1 MSTHNE
7 EPLGDVIRQLLKVY
21 GWESKLDEVKLIN
34 SWPKVMGK
42 NIQQKTLD
50 LHVEKKVL
58 FVHLDSDA
66 LKHELSFGKSLIVKN
81 LNDEAG
87 KEVIREVV
95 FR

>member
-34 SWPKVMGK
+34 SWAKVMGK

-50 LHVEKKVL
+50 LHVERKVL

-81 LNDEAG
+81 LNEEAG

>member
-21 GWESKLDEVKLIN
+21 GWEAKLDEVKLIN

-42 NIQQKTLD
+42 MIQNKTLD

-66 LKHELSFGKSLIVKN
+66 LKHELSYGKSLIIKN
-81 LNDEAG
+81 LNAEAG
-87 KEVIREVV
+87 KEVIKEVV

>member
-58 FVHLDSDA
+58 FVRLDSDA
-66 LKHELSFGKSLIVKN
+66 LKHELSYGKSLIVKN

>member
-34 SWPKVMGK
+34 SWSKVMGK

-66 LKHELSFGKSLIVKN
+66 LKHELSYGKSLIVKN
-81 LNDEAG
+81 LNEEAG

>member
-21 GWESKLDEVKLIN
+21 GWESRLDEVKLIN
-34 SWPKVMGK
+34 SWSKVMGPI
-42 NIQQKTLD
+42 IQKKTLD

-66 LKHELSFGKSLIVKN
+66 LKHELSYGKSVIIKN
-81 LNDEAG
+81 LNEEVG
-87 KEVIREVV
+87 KEVIHDLV

>member
-42 NIQQKTLD
+42 NIQNKTLD

-66 LKHELSFGKSLIVKN
+66 LKHELSYGKSIIIKN
-81 LNDEAG
+81 LNSEVG
-87 KEVIREVV
+87 KEVIKEVI